1 MPRRPPD
8 KPARWIAH
16 TVAAEEAGKT
26 VEAILVESMRIS
38 RRMIQRLTRAKGI
51 QINRRPA
58 YLARTVKAGDVIT
71 ARVEWAEEGGL
82 RPVPMELSIAYEDDD
97 LMVLDKPPFV
107 LVHPT
112 APHHESTLAHG
123 VAHHLLRRGIHAKVH
138 PVHRIDR
145 DTSGLVLFA
154 KSAVAHHRL
163 DLQLR
168 EHALRREYLA
178 FVEGSVES
186 GEGEIDAPIGRHPRN
201 PELRAVRPD
210 GEPALTRF
218 RVVER
223 LAGATLLA
231 LELETGRTHQIRVHL
246 AHLHHPLVGDRAYG
260 ARASALVRR
269 QALHSARLSFLQPT
283 SGAPLVVEAPLPP
296 DLETLRE
303 RLRLHPGLT
312 PGPHPAA

>member
-1 MPRRPPD
+1 MTRSRSD
-8 KPARWIAH
+8 RPARWISH
-16 TVAAEEAGKT
+16 TVSPEEAGKT
-26 VEAILVESMRIS
+26 VEAVLVESMRIS

-51 QINRRPA
+51 QLNRRPA
-58 YLARTVKAGDVIT
+58 YLSRQAKAGDVIT
-71 ARVEWAEEGGL
+71 ARVEWAEESGL
-82 RPVPMELSIAYEDDD
+82 RPVPMQLSIAYEDDD
-97 LMVLDKPPFV
+97 LLVLDKPPFV

-112 APHHESTLAHG
+112 APHHDSTLAHG
-123 VAHHLLRRGIHAKVH
+123 VAHHLLQRGVHAKVH

-168 EHALRREYLA
+168 DHSLRREYLA
-178 FVEGSVES
+178 FVEGAVEG
-186 GEGEIDAPIGRHPRN
+186 GEGEIDAPIGKHPRN

-210 GEPALTRF
+210 GEPALTRW

-246 AHLHHPLVGDRAYG
+246 AHLHHPLIGDRQYG
-260 ARASALVRR
+260 ARESALVRR
-269 QALHSARLSFLQPT
+269 QALHSSRLSFTHPT
-283 SGAPLVVEAPLPP
+283 TGAPLVVEAPLPP
-296 DLETLRE
+296 DLQALRD
-303 RLRLHPGLT
+303 RLGR
-312 PGPHPAA
+312 